1 MTKKIVK
8 PKPKG
13 RLSPNPVFGALT
25 QLSQQVSRF
34 RHFLAFKTWPLIM
47 SVHPNGKDTCCS
59 LKHMSVLGWMKEP
72 GSVEIIQEAVAS
84 APSTQFD

>member
-1 MTKKIVK
+1 
-8 PKPKG
+8 
-13 RLSPNPVFGALT
+13 
-25 QLSQQVSRF
+25 
-34 RHFLAFKTWPLIM
+34 M